1 MAEAPSAAWHLFTM
15 LRRPSSSPHGIPA
28 GLPGQSR
35 GLPDHARRQ
44 SEKHPLPPDQNRF
57 CRPDPLPRFIISGIR
72 TTKKAR
78 TKSGPFLLCH
88 YYANHY
94 ANLCQYAVNLDNIKI
109 TPDNTFKGYEPRINT
124 EKNSPC
130 RYMTGA
136 VENVAGLA
144 GFKHKSL
151 ILCGFS
157 GFYANYYATRQESHE
172 INRLHL
178 LFFRGIHG
186 MCIKP

>member
-1 MAEAPSAAWHLFTM
+1 MESPQAFQVRVAAFRITPAGNPKNTLCRRIRMDSAALISC
-15 LRRPSSSPHGIPA
+15 PASSSQES
-28 GLPGQSR
+28 GQ
-35 GLPDHARRQ
+35 Q
-44 SEKHPLPPDQNRF
+44 
-57 CRPDPLPRFIISGIR
+57 
-72 TTKKAR
+72 KKAR

-94 ANLCQYAVNLDNIKI
+94 ANLCQYAVNLDNIMI

-136 VENVAGLA
+136 VENVTGLA